1 MIENSHDKGVG
12 MNEDRY
18 RKVAC
23 PASERG
29 YRVVL
34 SGQTEDGWRVS
45 RSHTH
50 HTAAPNLETVM
61 AECATMVKSMPG
73 GSEKLRSFK
82 VEVRV
87 P

>member
-1 MIENSHDKGVG
+1 

-18 RKVAC
+18 VKMPSPVR
-23 PASERG
+23 ERG
-29 YRVVL
+29 YRVL
-34 SGQTEDGWRVS
+34 IGGQTEDGWRVS

-50 HTAAPNLETVM
+50 HTGAPSLEAVM
-61 AECATMVKSMPG
+61 TECAAMVKSMPG

-82 VEVRV
+82 VEVRI